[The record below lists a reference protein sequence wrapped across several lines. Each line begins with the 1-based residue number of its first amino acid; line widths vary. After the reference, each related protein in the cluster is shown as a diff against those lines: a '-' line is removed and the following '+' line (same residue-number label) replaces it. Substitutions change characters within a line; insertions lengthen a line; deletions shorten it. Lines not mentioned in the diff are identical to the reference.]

1 MALLSLQNAYI
12 LIGASDISDHC
23 SSVELE
29 VEGED
34 LDSTTFSTSGWSSRL
49 GGLKTGTLNLT
60 IKGDYAAANIDS
72 ILWGFFNTVQTFE
85 IKPVNATRTT
95 SNPSYTGS
103 VLING
108 LTPITGEVGDLVEF
122 DVSWPTSGVVTRL
135 TA

>member
-1 MALLSLQNAYI
+1 MALLSIQSAMI
-12 LIGASDISDHC
+12 LIGATDISDHC

-29 VEGED
+29 IEGED

-49 GGLKTGTLNLT
+49 GGLKTGTLNLG

-85 IKPVNATRTT
+85 IRAVNTARST
-95 SNPSYTGS
+95 SNPAYTGS
-103 VLING
+103 VLVNS
-108 LTPITGEVGDLVEF
+108 LTPVTGEVGDLVEF
-122 DVSWPTSGVVTRL
+122 DLSWPTSGTISRL

>member
-1 MALLSLQNAYI
+1 MALISLQNAYI

-29 VEGED
+29 IEGED

-49 GGLKTGTLNLT
+49 GGLKSGTLNLT

-85 IKPVNATRTT
+85 IRAVNTARST
-95 SNPSYTGS
+95 SNPAYTGS
-103 VLING
+103 VLVNS
-108 LTPITGEVGDLVEF
+108 LTPVTGEVGDLVEF
-122 DVSWPTSGVVTRL
+122 DLSWPTSGTISRL